1 MLSSICYHPQSH
13 VIVHVVV
20 LSDQCYRPQNYVI
33 VHLVFFRHHMRWYV
47 LTPFEVVFLDTI
59 CGGILRHQLDSIL
72 KHHLRWYS

>member
-1 MLSSICYHPQSH
+1 MLSSMWWYSQTN
-13 VIVHVVV
+13 VIVHRTML
-20 LSDQCYRPQNYVI
+20 LSIWCF
-33 VHLVFFRHHMRWYV
+33 LRHHMRWYV